1 MVIITIMDNETRME
15 LNKLRQLIDS
25 LQQQLQTQQTE
36 IESVKEISLKAQ
48 TRATVVLYQSK
59 KPYIY
64 LPTKF

>member
-1 MVIITIMDNETRME
+1 MDHNVIME

-36 IESVKEISLKAQ
+36 IEMVKEIALKAH
-48 TRATVVLYQSK
+48 TRATVVLLQSK

>member
-1 MVIITIMDNETRME
+1 MDHNVLME
-15 LNKLRQLIDS
+15 LNKLRQLIDN

>member
-1 MVIITIMDNETRME
+1 MDNDNEVRME
-15 LNKLRQLIDS
+15 LNKLRQLIDN
-25 LQQQLQTQQTE
+25 LQQQLQIQQTE

-64 LPTKF
+64 LPKMF

>member
-1 MVIITIMDNETRME
+1 MDHNVLME
-15 LNKLRQLIDS
+15 LNKLRQLIDN

-36 IESVKEISLKAQ
+36 IESVKEIALKSQ
-48 TRATVVLYQSK
+48 TRATVVLLQSK

>member
-1 MVIITIMDNETRME
+1 MDNETRME

>member
-1 MVIITIMDNETRME
+1 MDHNVLME

-25 LQQQLQTQQTE
+25 LQQQLQRQQTE

-48 TRATVVLYQSK
+48 TPATVVLHQSK

-64 LPTKF
+64 LPNMF